1 MSMRAGQVMAPAH
14 VPAGATETGDGVI
27 VGDGPVIVDAY
38 IDFQC
43 PFCKQFELT
52 AGPTLDQLVE
62 NRLITLVYHPMAFLD
77 AASTNQYSSRAASA
91 SGCASD
97 HGRFMEYAYALFV
110 NQPPEGGPG
119 LSDDELIELG
129 DSVGLTDP
137 AFGAC
142 VRRHT
147 YVEWAAYVT
156 ARAAQR
162 GVNATPTVFV
172 QRVAVP
178 ANAQMI
184 VAAVEAVTS

>member
-1 MSMRAGQVMAPAH
+1 MSLGADRLGAPVH
-14 VPAGATETGDGVI
+14 IPAGATETGDGI
-27 VGDGPVIVDAY
+27 AVGDGPVVVDAF
-38 IDFQC
+38 IDFLC

-77 AASTNQYSSRAASA
+77 AASTNRYSSRAASA

-97 HGRFMEYAYALFV
+97 QGTFMQYAYALFV
-110 NQPPEGGPG
+110 SQPSEGGPG

-129 DSVGLTDP
+129 TSVGLAGP
-137 AFGAC
+137 AFENR
-142 VRRHT
+142 VREHT
-147 YVEWAAYVT
+147 YIEWAAYVT
-156 ARAAQR
+156 ARAVRQ

-172 QRVAVP
+172 QGVPVP

-184 VAAVEAVTS
+184 VAAVTAATA

>member
-1 MSMRAGQVMAPAH
+1 MTTQAGRLTAPIH
-14 VPAGATETGDGVI
+14 VPAGATEGGDGIV

-52 AGPTLDQLVE
+52 SGPTLDQLVE
-62 NRLITLVYHPMAFLD
+62 NRRITVVYHPMAFLD

-97 HGRFMEYAYALFV
+97 QGMFMEYAYGLFV

-129 DSVGLTDP
+129 TTVGITDP
-137 AFGAC
+137 VFEAC

-147 YVEWAAYVT
+147 YIEWAAYVT
-156 ARAAQR
+156 ARAVQR

-172 QRVAVP
+172 QGVPVP
-178 ANAQMI
+178 ANPQVI
-184 VAAVEAVTS
+184 VAAVTAATS